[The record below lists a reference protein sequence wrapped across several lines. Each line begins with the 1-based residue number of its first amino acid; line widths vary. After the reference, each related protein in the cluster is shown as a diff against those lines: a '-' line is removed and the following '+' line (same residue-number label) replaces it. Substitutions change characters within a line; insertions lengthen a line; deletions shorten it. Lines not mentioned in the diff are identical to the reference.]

1 MKKLITLP
9 LKFTD
14 SLINKIDGVIIGI
27 EGLSIG
33 FASYETKDSVISK
46 IKYIKNLKREV
57 FVSLNKNIYNSDL
70 KYLKDIIDLI
80 KDEDIDGIIY
90 YDISIY
96 NIVKNIDSN
105 IPLYWNQE
113 HLTTNYMTCDFWKKR
128 GVVGTFLSSDITI
141 DEILDIKKKTNM
153 KYIVQIFG
161 YVRMMASSRRLITNY
176 LEHIDYDESHKTYE
190 VYERV
195 SKRKYPIIE
204 DNNGTITLSNSCMN
218 GIKYL
223 ELLEKSGIDYIFLD
237 SLNVPDFELVIDA
250 FNNNDISYFDNIE
263 DYFLSRKTIYKVKR

>member
-33 FASYETKDSVISK
+33 FASYETKNSVISK
-46 IKYIKNLKREV
+46 IKYIKGLKREV

-70 KYLKDIIDLI
+70 EYLKDVINLI

-96 NIVKNIDSN
+96 NIVKSMNSN

-113 HLTTNYMTCDFWKKR
+113 HLTTNYMTCNYWKKR

-141 DEILDIKKKTNM
+141 DEILDIKKKVNM

-176 LEHIDYDESHKTYE
+176 LEHIGYDKSHKTYE
-190 VYERV
+190 IYERV
-195 SKRKYPIIE
+195 SKQKYPIIE
-204 DNNGTITLSNSCMN
+204 DNNGTITLSNSCIN

-223 ELLEKSGIDYIFLD
+223 EILEKSGIDYIFLD
-237 SLNVPDFELVIDA
+237 SLNVPDFECVIDA
-250 FNNNDISYFDNIE
+250 FNNDDISYFDNIE